1 MVRRA
6 SGERAMAYTLSEA
19 ARAAGR
25 GKTTLLRM
33 IRSGRLSA
41 TRDPVT
47 GGWLVEPV
55 ELHRLYPPA
64 HREAVDPPLNG
75 APRIAELE
83 ARLEAAETR
92 IRDKDE
98 LIAAHRVENEDLRQQ
113 RDRVQAA
120 LAVAQEQL
128 GEALQQVRLLT
139 DQRSAPPRR
148 SWLPWRRRG

>member
-1 MVRRA
+1 MPDEPLQLAFGWNAGEDLDRFPQPARHAAFSHAPLVRRA

-47 GGWLVEPV
+47 GGWLVEPA

-64 HREAVDPPLNG
+64 HHEAVHQPDQG
-75 APRIAELE
+75 AARIAALE
-83 ARLEAAETR
+83 ARIEAA
-92 IRDKDE
+92 
-98 LIAAHRVENEDLRQQ
+98 
-113 RDRVQAA
+113 
-120 LAVAQEQL
+120 
-128 GEALQQVRLLT
+128 
-139 DQRSAPPRR
+139 
-148 SWLPWRRRG
+148 

>member
-1 MVRRA
+1 MRFWYAAQR
-6 SGERAMAYTLSEA
+6 GERAMAYTLSEA

-64 HREAVDPPLNG
+64 YHTAAEPPLSG
-75 APRIAELE
+75 TPRIAALE
-83 ARLEAAETR
+83 AQLAG
-92 IRDKDE
+92 KDA
-98 LIAAHRVENEDLRQQ
+98 LIAAHQGEIEDLRQQ
-113 RDRVQAA
+113 R
-120 LAVAQEQL
+120 
-128 GEALQQVRLLT
+128 
-139 DQRSAPPRR
+139 
-148 SWLPWRRRG
+148 